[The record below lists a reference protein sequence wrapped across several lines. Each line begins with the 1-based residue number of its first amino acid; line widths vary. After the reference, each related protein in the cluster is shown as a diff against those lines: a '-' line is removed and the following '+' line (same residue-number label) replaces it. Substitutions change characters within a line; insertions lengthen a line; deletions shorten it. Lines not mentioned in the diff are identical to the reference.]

1 MKLPGFIDSHMHV
14 LGLGYVSF
22 NVNLNDIFSI
32 EDLITL
38 LNQNKDK
45 SIIIGRGWNQENFK
59 EKRFPTKDDL
69 NKVSSDIPILIRRVC
84 GHVLVANDKMMELA
98 NINEFSNQISG
109 GTFDFFTGLFTEKAI
124 NIIINA
130 LPKPSRDDL
139 RKYFLKANEILLEN
153 GITSVASDDFS
164 TLSVD
169 YEEII
174 SVINELYDE
183 NLLKVKI
190 TEQVNL
196 PYKKLK
202 EFIKK
207 GYVNKKYNKYKLG
220 PLKILADGS
229 LGGKTARLLK
239 SYENEPNNYGILT
252 YSDDELFDLVHLAD
266 SNNMDVVIHAIGDKT
281 SQQAID
287 ILIKSL
293 KITKRTKHNHAIIHA
308 QLTTKEQI
316 KLMKQWNIGA
326 IVQPIFLNSD
336 IPIIESRIGNRAK
349 ESYLFKSFY
358 KQGVNVGF
366 STDSPIEPVNPF
378 KNIYCAVTRKS
389 IKYPNEK
396 PFLFEESFTT
406 SEALECYTTNNLG
419 YIYEPILPKG
429 DYIITNQDIY
439 TSKLY
444 EIKDIKVIK
453 TYIDDKLVY
462 INKEDL

>member
-22 NVNLNDIFSI
+22 NVDLNEIYSI
-32 EDLITL
+32 KDLIDL
-38 LNQNKDK
+38 LNENKNK

-69 NKVSSDIPILIRRVC
+69 NKVSIDIPILIRRVC

-98 NINEFSNQISG
+98 NINQYSKQISG
-109 GTFDFFTGLFTEKAI
+109 GTFDYESGLFTEKAI
-124 NIIINA
+124 NIINNA
-130 LPKPSRDDL
+130 LPKPSHNDL
-139 RKYFLKANEILLEN
+139 RKYLLKANEILLEN

-164 TLSVD
+164 TLSID

-174 SVINELYDE
+174 NVINELYDE
-183 NLLKVKI
+183 DLLKIKI

-202 EFIKK
+202 EFIDK
-207 GYVNKKYNKYKLG
+207 GYANKKFNKYKLG

-229 LGGKTARLLK
+229 LGGKTASLLK
-239 SYENEPNNYGILT
+239 PYENEPDNYGVLT
-252 YSDDELFDLVHLAD
+252 YSDDELFELVHLAD

-287 ILIKSL
+287 TLIKSL
-293 KITKRTKHNHAIIHA
+293 KITKRTNHNHAIIHA
-308 QLTTKEQI
+308 QLTTREQI
-316 KLMKQWNIGA
+316 KLMKKWNIGA
-326 IVQPIFLNSD
+326 IIQPIFLNSD
-336 IPIIESRIGNRAK
+336 IPIIESRIGSRAK

-358 KQGVNVGF
+358 NQGVNVGF
-366 STDSPIEPVNPF
+366 STDSPIEPVDPF

-389 IKYPNEK
+389 IKFPNEK
-396 PFLFEESFTT
+396 PFLFEESFNV
-406 SEALECYTTNNLG
+406 SQALVCYTTNNLN
-419 YIYEPILPKG
+419 YIYEPTLPKG

-439 TSKLY
+439 TSKLF

-453 TYIDDKLVY
+453 TYIDNKLVY
-462 INKEDL
+462 INKEE